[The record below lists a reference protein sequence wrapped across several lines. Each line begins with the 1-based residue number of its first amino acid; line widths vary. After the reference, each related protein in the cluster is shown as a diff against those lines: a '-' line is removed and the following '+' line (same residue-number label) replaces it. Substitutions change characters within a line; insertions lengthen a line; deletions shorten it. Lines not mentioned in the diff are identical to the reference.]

1 MDPFLNPF
9 APGAGTAPPFLAGR
23 DEVIRAVR
31 LACDLARR
39 GASARSFLFIGHR
52 GVGKT
57 VLLNRMAA
65 GAAGDGHLVTLLEAS
80 AGRSLADLLRGPMA
94 RTLRRLA
101 DAQGSRALQEVGCG
115 GFEDDLA
122 QRFRQMGTVAAK
134 AGKAWVLMID
144 EVQFLNEEDW
154 SALLDA
160 MRMAERNRLPV
171 VFAGGGLPQVA
182 ELAGETKASRDELFT
197 RHRLGFLSAQDCA
210 KAVVIPLRSCNAGI
224 DADALDDLVNGTQGY
239 PFYLQVLAS
248 FCWDAAEGP
257 DIVKADV
264 QAAFKTMLEHL
275 DEGFFRVRMDRMTD
289 KEAEFVMAMAACGD
303 GPYEMSTVAKA
314 MGPKA
319 TGLSS
324 LRRSLIRKGMIC
336 SPQAGF
342 LAFTVPLFADYVR
355 RKHAEEF
362 KAAG

>member
-31 LACDLARR
+31 LACDRAAR
-39 GASARSFLFIGHR
+39 GAPVRSFLITGHR

-57 VLLNRMAA
+57 VLLNRMASE
-65 GAAGDGHLVTLLEAS
+65 AAGDGHLVTLLEAS
-80 AGRSLADLLRGPMA
+80 AGRSLADLLRGPLA
-94 RTLRRLA
+94 RTLRCLA
-101 DAQGSRALQEVGCG
+101 DVQGSRALQEVGCG
-115 GFEDDLA
+115 GFEDDLT

-134 AGKAWVLMID
+134 TGKAWILMVD

-154 SALLDA
+154 SVLVDA
-160 MRMAERNRLPV
+160 MRKVVRKRLPV
-171 VFAGGGLPQVA
+171 VFAGAGLPQVA
-182 ELAGETKASRDELFT
+182 ELAGETKASREELFT
-197 RHRLGFLSAQDCA
+197 RHRLGALSAQDCA
-210 KAVVIPLRSCNAGI
+210 KAVVIPLRSCHAGI
-224 DADALDDLVNGTQGY
+224 DPDALDDLVNGTQGY
-239 PFYLQVLAS
+239 PFFLQVLAS
-248 FCWDAAEGP
+248 LCWDAAEGP

-264 QAAFKTMLEHL
+264 QVAFKTMLEHL

>member
-23 DEVIRAVR
+23 DEVIRA
-31 LACDLARR
+31 A
-39 GASARSFLFIGHR
+39 
-52 GVGKT
+52 
-57 VLLNRMAA
+57 N
-65 GAAGDGHLVTLLEAS
+65 DGLLVTLLEAS

-94 RTLRRLA
+94 RALRRLA
-101 DAQGSRALQEVGCG
+101 DVQGSRALQEVGCG
-115 GFEDDLA
+115 GFEDDFA
-122 QRFRQMGTVAAK
+122 QRFRQIGTAVAK

-144 EVQFLNEEDW
+144 EVQFLDKEDW
-154 SALLDA
+154 SVWVDA
-160 MRMAERNRLPV
+160 MREVVRKRLPI
-171 VFAGGGLPQVA
+171 VFAGAGLPQVA
-182 ELAGETKASRDELFT
+182 ELAGETKVSFQELFT
-197 RHRLGFLSAQDCA
+197 RHRLGLLSAQDCA
-210 KAVVIPLRSCNAGI
+210 KAVVIPLRSCHAGI
-224 DADALDDLVNGTQGY
+224 DPDALDDLVNGTQGY

-248 FCWDAAEGP
+248 FCWDVAEGP

-289 KEAEFVMAMAACGD
+289 KEAEFVMTMAACGD
-303 GPYEMSTVAKA
+303 GPYKTSAVAKA
-314 MGPKA
+314 MGPKT

-355 RKHAEEF
+355 RRLPADF
-362 KAAG
+362 KAS